1 MNIVS
6 EFLEK
11 VTTIVES
18 TAATNAAKVAQAISP
33 TFFAAIALYVIYL
46 IYEITYAQRDVLMSE
61 VTKNIGTFAL
71 VGAFTYSAPYY
82 SEFVIPFVMHAGS
95 DLSAAV
101 TGNSSSATSVDNLWN
116 MLSTSLN
123 DYKIKALDA
132 LDWSDLGDL
141 INVHIVWLIGYGGG
155 LLLIYYTAIFLCLS
169 TFMVGI
175 LLSAGILFIC
185 FSLFASTRNMFTAW
199 VGSCL
204 NYILLNLFYSIS
216 FSFVISFVE
225 QTVPSS
231 GNITLTTVIYFFM
244 VIVISVFLVEQVGT
258 LCSTLTGGVGINGLT
273 SAANGFGGK
282 VASGFMRASGL
293 RAFAGGFSKQ
303 MSMPFYQAGRG
314 AAKSLQGRTPR
325 SGNIIKPG

>member
-6 EFLEK
+6 ETLEL

-46 IYEITYAQRDVLMSE
+46 IFEITYAQRDVLMSE
-61 VTKNIGTFAL
+61 VTKNIGAFAL

-82 SEFVIPFVMHAGS
+82 SQFVIPFVMHAGA
-95 DLSAAV
+95 DLSAAI
-101 TGNSSSATSVDNLWN
+101 TGDAGTATSVDNLWDS
-116 MLSTSLN
+116 LSKSL
-123 DYKIKALDA
+123 DGFLLQRMSQLSMTDVSGYLLSFTIY
-132 LDWSDLGDL
+132 
-141 INVHIVWLIGYGGG
+141 IIGYLGGMI
-155 LLLIYYTAIFLCLS
+155 LIYYTAIFLCLS

-204 NYILLNLFYSIS
+204 NYILLNLFYTIS
-216 FSFVISFVE
+216 FSFLLSFITQHINISQTPSLFDAVTILLVIA
-225 QTVPSS
+225 
-231 GNITLTTVIYFFM
+231 
-244 VIVISVFLVEQVGT
+244 ISVFLIEQVGT

-273 SAANGFGGK
+273 SAANGFAGK
-282 VASGFMRASGL
+282 LAAVTGVRALSN
-293 RAFAGGFSKQ
+293 AGGNLAKTTARSLTRAAGSKATD
-303 MSMPFYQAGRG
+303 MLFHRNGKLKAG
-314 AAKSLQGRTPR
+314 
-325 SGNIIKPG
+325 

>member
-46 IYEITYAQRDVLMSE
+46 IYEITYAQRDILMNE
-61 VTKNIGTFAL
+61 VTKNIGAFAL

-82 SEFVIPFVMHAGS
+82 SQFVIPFVMHAGS

-101 TGNSSSATSVDNLWN
+101 TGGSGTATSVDNLWN
-116 MLSTSLN
+116 ALSTNLN
-123 DYKIKALDA
+123 NFLDTSMSIYGKFQIA
-132 LDWSDLGDL
+132 EKMGVYL
-141 INVHIVWLIGYGGG
+141 VWGIGYIGGM
-155 LLLIYYTAIFLCLS
+155 LLIYYTTVFLTLS

-185 FSLFASTRNMFTAW
+185 FALFSSTRNMFTAW

-204 NYILLNLFYSIS
+204 NYILLN
-216 FSFVISFVE
+216 
-225 QTVPSS
+225 
-231 GNITLTTVIYFFM
+231 
-244 VIVISVFLVEQVGT
+244 
-258 LCSTLTGGVGINGLT
+258 
-273 SAANGFGGK
+273 
-282 VASGFMRASGL
+282 
-293 RAFAGGFSKQ
+293 
-303 MSMPFYQAGRG
+303 
-314 AAKSLQGRTPR
+314 
-325 SGNIIKPG
+325 

>member
-61 VTKNIGTFAL
+61 VTKNIGAFAL

-82 SEFVIPFVMHAGS
+82 SQFVIPFVMHAGS

-101 TGNSSSATSVDNLWN
+101 TGGSGTATSVDNLWN
-116 MLSTSLN
+116 MLSVTLN
-123 DYKIKALDA
+123 DFKNNELDT
-132 LDWSDLGDL
+132 LEWYSFTDQLYIYLTWG
-141 INVHIVWLIGYGGG
+141 VGYVGG
-155 LLLIYYTAIFLCLS
+155 LLLIYYTTVFLTLS

-185 FSLFASTRNMFTAW
+185 FSLFASTRNMFSAW

-231 GNITLTTVIYFFM
+231 GNITLTTVVYFFM
-244 VIVISVFLVEQVGT
+244 VTVISIFLVEQVGT

-293 RAFAGGFSKQ
+293 RSFTNGFASK
-303 MSMPFYQAGRG
+303 MPNPFFNAGSRSASALVQGLNRG
-314 AAKSLQGRTPR
+314 SKLKAG
-325 SGNIIKPG
+325 

>member
-61 VTKNIGTFAL
+61 VTKNIGAFAL

-82 SEFVIPFVMHAGS
+82 SQFVIPFVMHAGS

-101 TGNSSSATSVDNLWN
+101 TGGSGTATSVDNLWN
-116 MLSTSLN
+116 MLSVTLN
-123 DYKIKALDA
+123 DFKNNELDT
-132 LDWSDLGDL
+132 LEWYSFTDQLYIYL
-141 INVHIVWLIGYGGG
+141 IWGVGYVGG
-155 LLLIYYTAIFLCLS
+155 LLLIYYTTVFLTLS

-185 FSLFASTRNMFTAW
+185 FSLFASTRNMFSAW

-231 GNITLTTVIYFFM
+231 GNITLTTVVYFFM
-244 VIVISVFLVEQVGT
+244 VTVISIFLVEQVGT
-258 LCSTLTGGVGINGLT
+258 LCSTLT
-273 SAANGFGGK
+273 
-282 VASGFMRASGL
+282 
-293 RAFAGGFSKQ
+293 
-303 MSMPFYQAGRG
+303 
-314 AAKSLQGRTPR
+314 
-325 SGNIIKPG
+325 

>member
-6 EFLEK
+6 ETLEL

-46 IYEITYAQRDVLMSE
+46 IFEITYAQRDVLMSE
-61 VTKNIGTFAL
+61 VTKNIGAFAL

-82 SEFVIPFVMHAGS
+82 SQFVIPFVMHAGA
-95 DLSAAV
+95 DLSATI
-101 TGNSSSATSVDNLWN
+101 TGDAGTATSVDNLWDS
-116 MLSTSLN
+116 LSKSL
-123 DYKIKALDA
+123 DGFLLQRMSQLSMTDVSGYLLSFTIY
-132 LDWSDLGDL
+132 
-141 INVHIVWLIGYGGG
+141 IIGYLGGMI
-155 LLLIYYTAIFLCLS
+155 LIYYTAIFLCLS

-204 NYILLNLFYSIS
+204 NYILLNLFYTIS
-216 FSFVISFVE
+216 FSFLLSFITQHINISQTPSLFDAVTILLVIA
-225 QTVPSS
+225 
-231 GNITLTTVIYFFM
+231 
-244 VIVISVFLVEQVGT
+244 ISVFLIEQVGT

-273 SAANGFGGK
+273 SAANGFAGK
-282 VASGFMRASGL
+282 LAAVTGVRALSN
-293 RAFAGGFSKQ
+293 AGGNLAKTTARNLTRAAGSKATD
-303 MSMPFYQAGRG
+303 MLFHRNGKLKAG
-314 AAKSLQGRTPR
+314 
-325 SGNIIKPG
+325 

>member
-6 EFLEK
+6 ETLEL

-46 IYEITYAQRDVLMSE
+46 IFEITYAQRDVLMSE
-61 VTKNIGTFAL
+61 VTKNIGAFAL

-82 SEFVIPFVMHAGS
+82 SQFVIPFVMHAGA
-95 DLSAAV
+95 DLSAAI
-101 TGNSSSATSVDNLWN
+101 TVDNLWDS
-116 MLSTSLN
+116 LSKSL
-123 DYKIKALDA
+123 DGFLLQRMSQLSMTDVSGYLLSFTIY
-132 LDWSDLGDL
+132 
-141 INVHIVWLIGYGGG
+141 IIGYLGGMI
-155 LLLIYYTAIFLCLS
+155 LIYYTAIFLCLS

-204 NYILLNLFYSIS
+204 NYILLNLFYTIS
-216 FSFVISFVE
+216 FSFLLSFITQHINISQTPSLFDAVTILLVIA
-225 QTVPSS
+225 
-231 GNITLTTVIYFFM
+231 
-244 VIVISVFLVEQVGT
+244 ISVFLIEQVGT

-273 SAANGFGGK
+273 SAANGFAGK
-282 VASGFMRASGL
+282 LAAVTGVRALSN
-293 RAFAGGFSKQ
+293 AGGNLAKTTARNLTRAAGSKATD
-303 MSMPFYQAGRG
+303 MLFHRNGKLKAG
-314 AAKSLQGRTPR
+314 
-325 SGNIIKPG
+325 

>member
-6 EFLEK
+6 EFLEI

-46 IYEITYAQRDVLMSE
+46 IYEITYAQRDILMNE
-61 VTKNIGTFAL
+61 VTKNIGAFAL

-82 SEFVIPFVMHAGS
+82 SQFVIPFVMHAGS

-101 TGNSSSATSVDNLWN
+101 TGGSGTATSVDNLWN
-116 MLSTSLN
+116 MLSVTLN
-123 DYKIKALDA
+123 DFKNNELDT
-132 LDWSDLGDL
+132 LEWYSFTDQLYIYL
-141 INVHIVWLIGYGGG
+141 IWGVGYVGG
-155 LLLIYYTAIFLCLS
+155 LLLIYYTTVFLTLS

-185 FSLFASTRNMFTAW
+185 FSLFASTRNMFSAW

-231 GNITLTTVIYFFM
+231 GNITLTTVVYFFM
-244 VIVISVFLVEQVGT
+244 VTVISIFLVEQVGT

>member
-61 VTKNIGTFAL
+61 VTKNIGAFAL

-82 SEFVIPFVMHAGS
+82 SQFVIPFVMHAGS

-101 TGNSSSATSVDNLWN
+101 TGGSGTATSVDNLWN
-116 MLSTSLN
+116 MLSVTLN
-123 DYKIKALDA
+123 DFKNNELDT
-132 LDWSDLGDL
+132 LEWYSFTDQLYIYL
-141 INVHIVWLIGYGGG
+141 IWGVGYVGG
-155 LLLIYYTAIFLCLS
+155 LLLIYYTTVFLTLS

-185 FSLFASTRNMFTAW
+185 FSLFASTRNMFSAW

-231 GNITLTTVIYFFM
+231 GNITLTTVVYFFM
-244 VIVISVFLVEQVGT
+244 VTVISIFLVEQVGT

>member
-6 EFLEK
+6 ETLEL

-46 IYEITYAQRDVLMSE
+46 IFEITYAQRDVLMSE
-61 VTKNIGTFAL
+61 VTKNIGAFAL

-82 SEFVIPFVMHAGS
+82 SQFVIPFVMHAGA
-95 DLSAAV
+95 DLSAAI
-101 TGNSSSATSVDNLWN
+101 TGDAGTATSVDNLWDS
-116 MLSTSLN
+116 LSKSL
-123 DYKIKALDA
+123 DGFLLQRMSQLSMTDVSGYLLSFTIY
-132 LDWSDLGDL
+132 
-141 INVHIVWLIGYGGG
+141 IIGYLGGMI
-155 LLLIYYTAIFLCLS
+155 LIYYTAIFLCLS

-204 NYILLNLFYSIS
+204 NYILLNLFYTIS
-216 FSFVISFVE
+216 FSFLLSFITQHINISQTPSLFDAVTILLVIA
-225 QTVPSS
+225 
-231 GNITLTTVIYFFM
+231 
-244 VIVISVFLVEQVGT
+244 ISVFLIEQVGT

-273 SAANGFGGK
+273 SAANGFAGK
-282 VASGFMRASGL
+282 LAAVTGVRALSN
-293 RAFAGGFSKQ
+293 AGGNLAKTTAGNLTRAAGSKATD
-303 MSMPFYQAGRG
+303 MLFHRNGKLKAG
-314 AAKSLQGRTPR
+314 
-325 SGNIIKPG
+325 

>member
-6 EFLEK
+6 ETLEL

-46 IYEITYAQRDVLMSE
+46 IFEITYAQRDVLMSE
-61 VTKNIGTFAL
+61 VTKNIGAFAL

-82 SEFVIPFVMHAGS
+82 SQFVIPFVMHAGA
-95 DLSAAV
+95 DLSAAI
-101 TGNSSSATSVDNLWN
+101 TGDAGTATSVDNLWDS
-116 MLSTSLN
+116 LSKSL
-123 DYKIKALDA
+123 DGFLLQRMSQLSMTDVSGYLLSFTIY
-132 LDWSDLGDL
+132 
-141 INVHIVWLIGYGGG
+141 IIGYLGGMI
-155 LLLIYYTAIFLCLS
+155 LIYYTAIFLCLS

-204 NYILLNLFYSIS
+204 NYILLNLFYTIS
-216 FSFVISFVE
+216 FSFLLSFITQHINISQTPSLFDAVTILLVIA
-225 QTVPSS
+225 
-231 GNITLTTVIYFFM
+231 
-244 VIVISVFLVEQVGT
+244 ISVFLIEQVGT

-273 SAANGFGGK
+273 SAANGFAGK
-282 VASGFMRASGL
+282 LAAVTGVRALSNAGVNL
-293 RAFAGGFSKQ
+293 AKTTARNLTRAAGSKATD
-303 MSMPFYQAGRG
+303 MLFHRNGKLKAG
-314 AAKSLQGRTPR
+314 
-325 SGNIIKPG
+325 

>member
-1 MNIVS
+1 MYIVS
-6 EFLEK
+6 KTLEL

-33 TFFAAIALYVIYL
+33 TFFAAITLYVIYL
-46 IYEITYAQRDVLMSE
+46 IYEITYAQRDVLMNE
-61 VTKNIGTFAL
+61 VTKNIGAFAL

-82 SEFVIPFVMHAGS
+82 SQFVIPFVMHAGS

-101 TGNSSSATSVDNLWN
+101 TGGSGTATTVDNLWDT
-116 MLSTSLN
+116 LSTSLN
-123 DYKIKALDA
+123 DFKKTNLEILAWTDITEKLYIY
-132 LDWSDLGDL
+132 L
-141 INVHIVWLIGYGGG
+141 IWGVGYVGG
-155 LLLIYYTAIFLCLS
+155 LLLIYYTAVFLALS

-216 FSFVISFVE
+216 FSFVIGFIE

-231 GNITLTTVIYFFM
+231 GNITLTTVVNFFM
-244 VIVISVFLVEQVGT
+244 IIVISIFLVEQVGT

-273 SAANGFGGK
+273 SAVNGFGGK

-293 RAFAGGFSKQ
+293 RSFTNGFASK
-303 MSMPFYQAGRG
+303 MPNPIFNAGSRSASALVQGLNRG
-314 AAKSLQGRTPR
+314 SKLKAG
-325 SGNIIKPG
+325 

>member
-61 VTKNIGTFAL
+61 VTKNIGAFAL

-82 SEFVIPFVMHAGS
+82 SQFVIPFVMHAGS

-101 TGNSSSATSVDNLWN
+101 TGGSGTATSVDNLWN
-116 MLSTSLN
+116 MLSVTLN
-123 DYKIKALDA
+123 DFKNNELDT
-132 LDWSDLGDL
+132 LEWYSFTDQLYIYL
-141 INVHIVWLIGYGGG
+141 IWGVGYVGG
-155 LLLIYYTAIFLCLS
+155 LLLIYYTTVFLTLS

-185 FSLFASTRNMFTAW
+185 FSLFASTRNMFSAW

-231 GNITLTTVIYFFM
+231 GNITLTTVVYFFM
-244 VIVISVFLVEQVGT
+244 VTVISIFLVEQVGT
-258 LCSTLTGGVGINGLT
+258 LCSTLTGGGGIKGPSSTPN
-273 SAANGFGGK
+273 SFWGK
-282 VASGFMRASGL
+282 VAFGFMRASGL
-293 RAFAGGFSKQ
+293 RSFTNGFASK
-303 MSMPFYQAGRG
+303 MPNPFFNAGSRSASALVQGLNRG
-314 AAKSLQGRTPR
+314 SKLKAG
-325 SGNIIKPG
+325 